1 MPSFLH
7 FCCLFVA
14 SIIYINSYIFDSQ
27 SITDSIIDFAL
38 ESSSIKP
45 QVKSNANNV

>member
-14 SIIYINSYIFDSQ
+14 QIIDVNSYIIDKQ
-27 SITDSIIDFAL
+27 SITDCMIDFAL
-38 ESSSIKP
+38 ERSEEMHLD
-45 QVKSNANNV
+45 KSNTSQT